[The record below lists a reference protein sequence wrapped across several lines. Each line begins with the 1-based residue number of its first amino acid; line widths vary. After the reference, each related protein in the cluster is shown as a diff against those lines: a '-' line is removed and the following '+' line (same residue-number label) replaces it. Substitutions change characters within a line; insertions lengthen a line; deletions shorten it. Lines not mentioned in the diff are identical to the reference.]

1 MVSRLRRFID
11 LDDDLIKEMIKVK
24 GPVICDVIVDPSE
37 NCFPMIPSGSTHN
50 QMLLGPNDKVEGEIS
65 EDGMKLLFVSRHKIQ
80 EIMITFLYT
89 TYLHLMIFR
98 LAQLKQNTMQIPNQ
112 GKQV

>member
-1 MVSRLRRFID
+1 
-11 LDDDLIKEMIKVK
+11 MIKVK

-65 EDGMKLLFVSRHKIQ
+65 EDGMVLV
-80 EIMITFLYT
+80 
-89 TYLHLMIFR
+89 
-98 LAQLKQNTMQIPNQ
+98 
-112 GKQV
+112 